1 MASSGCERNH
11 GERAGAS
18 GSGLSEKIDNVY
30 THYIYLLKRVL
41 MFEWDKKKNA
51 ANRKKHGISFEEA
64 KEIFDGPVLTRL
76 DDRREYGE
84 TRRISI
90 GALSDAVVI
99 VVAHTDR
106 AEKIRIISAR
116 KANRNER
123 EVYYEYLEKALGRD

>member
-1 MASSGCERNH
+1 
-11 GERAGAS
+11 
-18 GSGLSEKIDNVY
+18 
-30 THYIYLLKRVL
+30 

-106 AEKIRIISAR
+106 AGKIRIISAR

>member
-1 MASSGCERNH
+1 
-11 GERAGAS
+11 
-18 GSGLSEKIDNVY
+18 
-30 THYIYLLKRVL
+30 
-41 MFEWDKKKNA
+41 MFEWDKEKNA
-51 ANRKKHGISFEEA
+51 ANRKKHGIGFEEA
-64 KEIFDGPVLTRL
+64 KKIFDGPVLTRL

-106 AEKIRIISAR
+106 GGKTRIISAR

>member
-1 MASSGCERNH
+1 
-11 GERAGAS
+11 
-18 GSGLSEKIDNVY
+18 
-30 THYIYLLKRVL
+30 

-51 ANRKKHGISFEEA
+51 ANRKKHGISFGEA

-76 DDRREYGE
+76 DNRREYGE

-106 AEKIRIISAR
+106 AGKIRIISAR